1 MKKSKKNDEKILFAW
16 LATFLSL
23 VGFIIA
29 LIVKRKD
36 KYVMHYTKLS
46 IVIFIISA
54 VVGITKPIIDLIPVM
69 GGIINVALGVLT
81 FILWALS
88 WIYALS
94 GKEKEIP
101 IISEWAE
108 KIRL

>member
-1 MKKSKKNDEKILFAW
+1 MKKSKKNDDKILFAW

-36 KYVMHYTKLS
+36 HYVMHYTKLS
-46 IVIFIISA
+46 IVIFIVGA
-54 VVGITKPIIDLIPVM
+54 VAGIAKPILDFIPVM
-69 GGIINVALGVLT
+69 GGIINFALGVLT

-94 GKEKEIP
+94 GEEKEIP